1 MVKMSGG
8 EALAKSLANEG
19 VEVVFGIPGIQ
30 IYGIVAGLRD
40 EPSIRMI
47 TTRHEQA
54 TTYMADGYARASGK
68 PGVALVV
75 PGVGL
80 YNAASGLTNAYSRST
95 PVLLIAGQIPRA
107 AIGKNLGAV
116 HEISDQPG
124 AVRSVTKWQRQA
136 SRPREVPDAVFE
148 AFRQM
153 RTGRPRPV
161 LIEMPPE
168 AGVEQEEVQLRNPAR
183 ISRIVPSP
191 DDLREAARV
200 IAQSHLPLIYA
211 GGGVARSDAEEAL
224 VKLAEATNIP
234 VVTSSGGKG
243 TIPDNHPLSYGSCF
257 SPRGE
262 RQEMN
267 QLFDV
272 MQSADVVIGIGAR
285 FSLGNP
291 AGEAAT
297 LVNINIDDSE
307 LTRIQANTIP
317 LHGDAKA
324 TVEALLPYLIE
335 AGAGDRPSPAEAV
348 TAARNLISYYDI
360 RLKEPQYAVLEAIQN
375 GIPEDAFIVWD
386 VTQFGYYARTH
397 YRVTHPKTYIDS
409 GYSFNLGY
417 AFPTALGAKVAK
429 PDRPVICMAGDGG
442 FMFNSSE
449 LSTAVKYGINVV
461 TVLFRNDSY
470 GNVARDLEDVF
481 GGAYGTDLHNPDFVK
496 FAESFGAVGMRA
508 DDPLELETLIPL
520 AIEREAP
527 VIIDVP
533 FGEMPIPRAPQFA
546 PFYNLPWTQP
556 QEGLIPS

>member
-1 MVKMSGG
+1 MSGG
-8 EALAKSLANEG
+8 EALVKSLVREG

-30 IYGIVAGLRD
+30 MYGIVAALRD
-40 EPSIRMI
+40 EPGIRMV

-54 TTYMADGYARASGK
+54 TIYMADGYARASGK

-75 PGVGL
+75 PGAGL
-80 YNAASGLTNAYSRST
+80 YNAAAGLTNAYSRSS

-107 AIGKNLGAV
+107 AIGKGIGAV
-116 HEISDQPG
+116 HEVVDQPG
-124 AVRSVTKWQRQA
+124 TVRSVTKWQRMA
-136 SRPREVPDAVFE
+136 LRPREVPDAVFE

-161 LIEMPPE
+161 LIEIPPDT
-168 AGVEQEEVQLRNPAR
+168 GVEQEEVALRDPAR
-183 ISRIVPSP
+183 ISRIVPSRE
-191 DDLREAARV
+191 DLREAARV
-200 IAQSHLPLIYA
+200 IVQSRLPLIYA

-243 TIPDNHPLSYGSCF
+243 TIPDGHPLSYGSCF
-257 SPRGE
+257 SPMGE

-267 QLFDV
+267 QLYDV
-272 MQSADVVIGIGAR
+272 TQSADVMIGVGAR

-291 AGEAAT
+291 AGETST

-307 LTRIQANTIP
+307 LIRIQANTIP
-317 LHGDAKA
+317 LHGDARA
-324 TVEALLPYLIE
+324 TIEALLPFLEE
-335 AGAGDRPSPAEAV
+335 AGAAERPSPAEAV
-348 TAARNLISYYDI
+348 AAARSLIAYYDI
-360 RLKEPQYAVLEAIQN
+360 RLKGPQYPVLEAMQTA
-375 GIPEDAFIVWD
+375 IPEDAFIVWD

-397 YRVTHPKTYIDS
+397 YKVNRPKTYIDS

-429 PDRPVICMAGDGG
+429 PDRPVLCIAGDGG

-461 TVLFRNDSY
+461 TVIFRNDSY
-470 GNVARDLEDVF
+470 GNVARDLKNAF

-520 AIEREAP
+520 ALEREAP
-527 VIIDVP
+527 VVIDVP

-556 QEGLIPS
+556 QDGLIQS

>member
-1 MVKMSGG
+1 MSGG
-8 EALAKSLANEG
+8 EALVKSLVREG

-30 IYGIVAGLRD
+30 MYGIVAALRD
-40 EPSIRMI
+40 EPGIRMV
-47 TTRHEQA
+47 TTRNEQA

-75 PGVGL
+75 PGAGL
-80 YNAASGLTNAYSRST
+80 YNAASGLTNAYSRSS

-107 AIGKNLGAV
+107 AIGKGIGAV
-116 HEISDQPG
+116 HEVVDQPG
-124 AVRSVTKWQRQA
+124 TVRSVTKWQRMA
-136 SRPREVPDAVFE
+136 LRPREVPDAVFE

-153 RTGRPRPV
+153 RSGRPRPV
-161 LIEMPPE
+161 LIEIPPDT
-168 AGVEQEEVQLRNPAR
+168 GVEQEEVALRDPAR
-183 ISRIVPSP
+183 ISRIVPSRE
-191 DDLREAARV
+191 DLREAARV
-200 IAQSHLPLIYA
+200 IAQSRLPLIYA

-243 TIPDNHPLSYGSCF
+243 TIPDSHPLSYGSCF
-257 SPRGE
+257 SPMGE

-267 QLFDV
+267 QLYDV
-272 MQSADVVIGIGAR
+272 MQSADVMIGVGAR

-291 AGEAAT
+291 AGETST

-317 LHGDAKA
+317 LHGDARA
-324 TVEALLPYLIE
+324 TIEALLPFLEE
-335 AGAGDRPSPAEAV
+335 AGAAERPSPAEAV
-348 TAARNLISYYDI
+348 AAARSLIAYYDI
-360 RLKEPQYAVLEAIQN
+360 RLKEPQYPVLEAMQTA
-375 GIPEDAFIVWD
+375 IPEDAFIVWD

-397 YRVTHPKTYIDS
+397 YKVNHPKTYIDS

-417 AFPTALGAKVAK
+417 AFPTVLGAKVAM
-429 PDRPVICMAGDGG
+429 PDRPVLCIAGDGG

-461 TVLFRNDSY
+461 TVIFRNDSY
-470 GNVARDLEDVF
+470 GNVARDLENAF

-520 AIEREAP
+520 ALEREAP
-527 VIIDVP
+527 VVIDVP

-546 PFYNLPWTQP
+546 FVYNLPWMQP
-556 QEGLIPS
+556 QDGLIQS